1 MAPTEGLRL
10 RGKRLAGVVAA
21 TVGIAAASAP
31 AAHGLPS
38 DPVVR
43 GSVEQV
49 QVTGANAGEAYE
61 LVNGGGKLVDADEGG
76 ELGGI
81 VFRELEP
88 GGGYR
93 VREAD
98 GGFVSPPVRVL
109 TDSSA
114 PPDPVIYQQTLPA
127 GGYGYLDT
135 RDGTKLAINVHLPG
149 PPGNGPYPTLVE
161 YSGYGYASPAGPES
175 GIAPVATLLGFA
187 VVDVNIRG
195 TGCSGGAFDYF
206 ERLQALDGYDVV
218 ETVSRQPWAR
228 DGVGML
234 GISYGGISQL
244 FVAATRPPSLA
255 AITPL
260 SVVDN
265 TQTTLYPGGILNT
278 GFALEWARDRVEDA
292 LPASPTTGQPWAWQR
307 IQAGDQIC
315 EANQELHTEAVDLIA
330 KIRANDHYVPEVA
343 DPLSPIK
350 FVDEIEV
357 PVFLACQWQDE
368 QTGGHCP
375 ALARHFTGTD
385 RKWFTFTNGTHVD
398 SLDPETFNRWYDFLR
413 LYVAGQRPALTPGQ
427 KAFAPTLYAAAMGV
441 PGVTLPADPIQQQP
455 DYASALAAFE
465 ALPSVRVL
473 FDNGAGAAPGL
484 PLPAFERSFARF
496 PAAATEARSWYLG
509 KKGELRKV
517 AGQNGA
523 EQFTWDDDARSPTD
537 FTGNTGGGPDGLW
550 TATPEY
556 AWTQNP
562 AGTALSYVSSPLK
575 SDTAVLGGGAV
586 ELWLRSSASNVDLQ
600 ATVSEVRPD
609 DNETFVQSGWLRTSA
624 RKLDAE
630 QSTLLEPVPTFREE
644 DATTLPQGRWVK
656 VTIPLYYEGHVY
668 REDSRLR
675 VTISA
680 PDGDQPVWAFDETQP
695 DGTPWVAVAHSR
707 HHPSR
712 LVLPVVP
719 GIDEPTGLPPCPS
732 LRGQPC
738 RDYVPFTN
746 ERFKDQQKSR

>member
-1 MAPTEGLRL
+1 MAPAYGLRV
-10 RGKRLAGVVAA
+10 RGRRIAGILAVTVSVAA
-21 TVGIAAASAP
+21 AWVP
-31 AAHGLPS
+31 AAHGLAS
-38 DPVVR
+38 EPVVR

-49 QVTGANAGEAYE
+49 HITGANAGQAYD
-61 LVNGGGKLVDADEGG
+61 LVNRDGQLVDSREGGG
-76 ELGGI
+76 LGGI
-81 VFRELEP
+81 VFREVEP

-98 GGFVSPPVRVL
+98 GGFVSPQVKVL
-109 TDSSA
+109 TDRSA
-114 PPDPVIYQQTLPA
+114 PPDPAIYDQTLPA
-127 GGYGYLDT
+127 GGYGYLTT

-149 PPGNGPYPTLVE
+149 PAANGPYPTLVE
-161 YSGYGYASPAGPES
+161 YSGYGYADPAGPES
-175 GIAPVATLLGFA
+175 GISPVATLLGFA
-187 VVDVNIRG
+187 VVDVNMRG

-206 ERLQALDGYDVV
+206 ERLQSLDGYDVV
-218 ETVSRQPWAR
+218 ETVARQPWALNR
-228 DGVGML
+228 VGML

-278 GFALEWARDRVEDA
+278 GFALEWAQDRMDDA
-292 LPASPTTGQPWAWQR
+292 RPASPTTGQPWAWRR
-307 IQAGDQIC
+307 IQGGDQIC
-315 EANQELHTEAVDLIA
+315 EANQELHPEAVDLIE

-375 ALARHFTGTD
+375 ALARHFTGSEHA
-385 RKWFTFTNGTHVD
+385 WFTFTNGTHVD
-398 SLDPETFNRWYDFLR
+398 SFDPQTFNRWYDFLT
-413 LYVAGQRPALTPGQ
+413 LYVARQRPALTPAQ
-427 KAFAPTLYAAAMGV
+427 KALAPTIYAAAMGIS
-441 PGVTLPADPIQQQP
+441 GVTLPTDPIQQQP

-473 FDNGAGAAPGL
+473 FDTGAGAAPGL
-484 PLPAFERSFARF
+484 PVPAFERSFARF
-496 PAAATEARSWYLG
+496 PAAVTEARSWYLG

-523 EQFTWDDDARSPTD
+523 EQFIWDDAARPPTN
-537 FTGNTGGGPDGLW
+537 FTGNTGGGPGGLW
-550 TATPEY
+550 TAAPNY
-556 AWTQNP
+556 NWAQSP
-562 AGTALSYVSSPLK
+562 AGKALSYVSSPLK
-575 SDTAVLGGGAV
+575 SDVAVLGAGAV
-586 ELWLRSSASNVDLQ
+586 EVWMRSSASNVDLQ

-609 DNETFVQSGWLRTSA
+609 DRETFVQSGWLRTSA
-624 RKLDAE
+624 RRLDPE

-668 REDSRLR
+668 RDDSRIR

-680 PDGDQPVWAFDETQP
+680 PGGEQPVWAFAEAEP
-695 DGTPWVAVAHSR
+695 DGTPWVAVTHSR
-707 HHPSR
+707 HYPSR

-719 GIDEPTGLPPCPS
+719 SVQAPTGLPPCPS

-746 ERFKDQQKSR
+746 ERFKGR